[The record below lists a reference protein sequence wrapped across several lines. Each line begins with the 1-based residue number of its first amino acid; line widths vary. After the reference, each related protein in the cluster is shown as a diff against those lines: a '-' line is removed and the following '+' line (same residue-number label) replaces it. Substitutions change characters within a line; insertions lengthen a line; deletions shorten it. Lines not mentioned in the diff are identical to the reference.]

1 MKKSIILII
10 CMAVCLSL
18 IGGAIAVSYF
28 KTTTTGTIA
37 ADSYM
42 ALEIGG
48 SSAANLTMSNN
59 DTQVYNIYAQI
70 TSRSASAASEKAQ
83 LVIHVTTADTKDL
96 SDITFGLY
104 TDPAC
109 TTPVGVSGYTDLT
122 VDGSGELTI
131 TVSNIDEST
140 NYYLQLA
147 VGDVTADELAA
158 MEGNINIA
166 LNRQTA

>member
-1 MKKSIILII
+1 
-10 CMAVCLSL
+10 MAVCLSL

-42 ALEIGG
+42 ALAIGG
-48 SSAANLTMSNN
+48 SEAANLTMSNN
-59 DTQVYNIYAQI
+59 STQVYNIYAQI

-83 LVIHVTTADTKDL
+83 LVIHVTTNTGKDL
-96 SDITFGLY
+96 SEITFGLY
-104 TDPAC
+104 SDNTCETA
-109 TTPVGVSGYTDLT
+109 VGSNYNLT

-131 TVSNIDEST
+131 TVSNIENST
-140 NYYLQLA
+140 NYYLQLV
-147 VGDVTADELAA
+147 VGDVSADELAA

-166 LNRQTA
+166 LNRQA